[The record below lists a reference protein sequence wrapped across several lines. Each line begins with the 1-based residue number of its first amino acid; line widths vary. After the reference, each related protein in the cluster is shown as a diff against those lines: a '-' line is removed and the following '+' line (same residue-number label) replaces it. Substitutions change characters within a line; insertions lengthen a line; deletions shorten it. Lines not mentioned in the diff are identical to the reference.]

1 MAQRRMCRH
10 ARATRWTL
18 GLVIP
23 LVSIWMLRGVGHGT
37 PGRGQGS
44 KPNIVFIL
52 TDDLDARSIRFM
64 PKLKSLVVDRGT
76 TFANFFVT
84 NSLCCPSRSS
94 ILTGDYPHNHGVIT
108 NSFPPGGFQK
118 FHNTGRER
126 STIATWL
133 KAEGYRTMLA
143 GKYLNGYGAGT
154 AMAVPPGWDEWYAA
168 LQDEEAYSYYFFSLN
183 ENGRHVQYQ
192 NRPEDYLT
200 DVIASKATDFIERAA
215 TDSRPFFLY
224 LAPYAPHLPATPA
237 PRHQNELRDVTAP
250 HSPSFN
256 EEDITDKPR
265 WVRHTGRLTPAE
277 IREIDELYRRRLQS
291 LLAVDDM
298 IEKIIRSLD
307 ARHQMTNTFIF
318 FSSDNGFHMGE
329 HRLPPGKGTA
339 YEEDIRVPLIVRGP
353 GVSAGRTVEHFALNI
368 DLAPTF
374 AQLAGAKTPDAV
386 DGLSLVPLLGNGLPS
401 VDVWRKDFLVEHWAD
416 RGDRVRPY
424 SALRTQKYLYVDYAT
439 GERELYNLR
448 TDPYEL
454 TSIHNSAPHALIK
467 ELAKRL
473 NALERCKGAT
483 CRR

>member
-1 MAQRRMCRH
+1 
-10 ARATRWTL
+10 
-18 GLVIP
+18 
-23 LVSIWMLRGVGHGT
+23 
-37 PGRGQGS
+37 
-44 KPNIVFIL
+44 
-52 TDDLDARSIRFM
+52 
-64 PKLKSLVVDRGT
+64 
-76 TFANFFVT
+76 
-84 NSLCCPSRSS
+84 
-94 ILTGDYPHNHGVIT
+94 
-108 NSFPPGGFQK
+108 
-118 FHNTGRER
+118 
-126 STIATWL
+126 
-133 KAEGYRTMLA
+133 
-143 GKYLNGYGAGT
+143 
-154 AMAVPPGWDEWYAA
+154 
-168 LQDEEAYSYYFFSLN
+168 
-183 ENGRHVQYQ
+183 
-192 NRPEDYLT
+192 
-200 DVIASKATDFIERAA
+200 
-215 TDSRPFFLY
+215 
-224 LAPYAPHLPATPA
+224 
-237 PRHQNELRDVTAP
+237 
-250 HSPSFN
+250 
-256 EEDITDKPR
+256 
-265 WVRHTGRLTPAE
+265 
-277 IREIDELYRRRLQS
+277 
-291 LLAVDDM
+291 M

-374 AQLAGAKTPDAV
+374 AQLASAKTPDAV

-454 TSIHNSAPHALIK
+454 TSIHNSASHALIK

-483 CRR
+483 CQG